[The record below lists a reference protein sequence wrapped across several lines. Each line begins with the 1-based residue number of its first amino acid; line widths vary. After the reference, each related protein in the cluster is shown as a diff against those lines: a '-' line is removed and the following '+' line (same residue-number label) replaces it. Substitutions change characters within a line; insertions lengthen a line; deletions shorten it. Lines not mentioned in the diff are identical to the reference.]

1 MGLTERVW
9 DAFAN
14 TIKLNDKVDRLST
27 TVAKQQ
33 SHIEDLNARVIRLE
47 AALEFALGAQRSRLT
62 SCAGLRQVISHGQYA
77 IRIGH
82 GGHVA
87 GEIIEVARDL
97 SARQGLAE

>member
-14 TIKLNDKVDRLST
+14 TIKLNDKVEQLNT

-47 AALEFALGAQRSRLT
+47 AALEFALHAPRSRRLPT
-62 SCAGLRQVISHGQYA
+62 SPR
-77 IRIGH
+77 
-82 GGHVA
+82 
-87 GEIIEVARDL
+87 
-97 SARQGLAE
+97 

>member
-14 TIKLNDKVDRLST
+14 TIKLNDKVEQLNT

-47 AALEFALGAQRSRLT
+47 AALEFALHAQRSRRLLP
-62 SCAGLRQVISHGQYA
+62 SPR
-77 IRIGH
+77 
-82 GGHVA
+82 
-87 GEIIEVARDL
+87 
-97 SARQGLAE
+97 

>member
-14 TIKLNDKVDRLST
+14 TIKLNDKVEQLNT

-47 AALEFALGAQRSRLT
+47 AALEFALHAQRSRRLST
-62 SCAGLRQVISHGQYA
+62 SPR
-77 IRIGH
+77 
-82 GGHVA
+82 
-87 GEIIEVARDL
+87 
-97 SARQGLAE
+97 

>member
-14 TIKLNDKVDRLST
+14 TIKLNDKVEQLNT

-47 AALEFALGAQRSRLT
+47 SALEFALHAQRSRRLPP
-62 SCAGLRQVISHGQYA
+62 SSR
-77 IRIGH
+77 
-82 GGHVA
+82 
-87 GEIIEVARDL
+87 
-97 SARQGLAE
+97 

>member
-14 TIKLNDKVDRLST
+14 TIKLNDKVEQLNT

-47 AALEFALGAQRSRLT
+47 AALGFALHAQRSRRLPP
-62 SCAGLRQVISHGQYA
+62 SSR
-77 IRIGH
+77 
-82 GGHVA
+82 
-87 GEIIEVARDL
+87 
-97 SARQGLAE
+97 

>member
-14 TIKLNDKVDRLST
+14 TIKLNDKVEQLNT

-47 AALEFALGAQRSRLT
+47 AALEFALHAQRSQRLPT
-62 SCAGLRQVISHGQYA
+62 SPR
-77 IRIGH
+77 
-82 GGHVA
+82 
-87 GEIIEVARDL
+87 
-97 SARQGLAE
+97 

>member
-47 AALEFALGAQRSRLT
+47 AALEFALG
-62 SCAGLRQVISHGQYA
+62 
-77 IRIGH
+77 
-82 GGHVA
+82 
-87 GEIIEVARDL
+87 
-97 SARQGLAE
+97 

>member
-14 TIKLNDKVDRLST
+14 SIKLNDKVDQLNT

-47 AALEFALGAQRSRLT
+47 AALEFALHAKRSRRLPP
-62 SCAGLRQVISHGQYA
+62 SPR
-77 IRIGH
+77 
-82 GGHVA
+82 
-87 GEIIEVARDL
+87 
-97 SARQGLAE
+97 

>member
-14 TIKLNDKVDRLST
+14 TIKLSYKVEQLNA

-47 AALEFALGAQRSRLT
+47 AALEFALHTQRSRRLPT
-62 SCAGLRQVISHGQYA
+62 SPR
-77 IRIGH
+77 
-82 GGHVA
+82 
-87 GEIIEVARDL
+87 
-97 SARQGLAE
+97 

>member
-14 TIKLNDKVDRLST
+14 TIKLNDKVEQLNT

-47 AALEFALGAQRSRLT
+47 AALEFALHAQSSRRLPT
-62 SCAGLRQVISHGQYA
+62 SPR
-77 IRIGH
+77 
-82 GGHVA
+82 
-87 GEIIEVARDL
+87 
-97 SARQGLAE
+97 